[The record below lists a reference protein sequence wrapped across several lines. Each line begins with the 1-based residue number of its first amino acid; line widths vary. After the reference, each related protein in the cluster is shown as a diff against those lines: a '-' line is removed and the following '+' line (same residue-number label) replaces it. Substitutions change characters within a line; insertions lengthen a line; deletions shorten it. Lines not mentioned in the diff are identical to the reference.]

1 MYRLQDASPSKAPL
15 GDRLCAIIKKELG
28 MDAFPKDPFAWISYK
43 TATSCRGFEGYV
55 KTAQKS
61 RGDADG

>member
-43 TATSCRGFEGYV
+43 
-55 KTAQKS
+55 
-61 RGDADG
+61 DGNKLVEV